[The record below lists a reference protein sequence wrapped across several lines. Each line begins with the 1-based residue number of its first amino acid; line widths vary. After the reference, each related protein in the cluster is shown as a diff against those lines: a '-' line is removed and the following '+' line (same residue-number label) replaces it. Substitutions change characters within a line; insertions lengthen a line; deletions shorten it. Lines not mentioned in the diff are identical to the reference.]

1 MTRIRLGELKEAL
14 EIVLKERDIEPER
27 ADEIA
32 ERVMNLF
39 GYDSVITDNLLSN
52 NERDYF
58 YMLEDFDMVT
68 GEEETAYL
76 PSGKRW
82 RIHYWRL
89 KKNKIK
95 EIIEESKKEEEE
107 VKEES
112 IYDQLSND
120 IWARANKSR
129 AHTQRE

>member
-1 MTRIRLGELKEAL
+1 MKRIRLGELKRAL
-14 EIVLKERDIEPER
+14 EIVLEERDIEPEE

-39 GYDSVITDNLLSN
+39 GYDSVITDNLLSS

-58 YMLEDFDMVT
+58 YMLEDFDIVT

-95 EIIEESKKEEEE
+95 DIIEESEEEE
-107 VKEES
+107 EEPEEPS

-120 IWARANKSR
+120 VWTRANKSR
-129 AHTQRE
+129 AHGQK

>member
-1 MTRIRLGELKEAL
+1 MKRIRLGELKEAL

-39 GYDSVITDNLLSN
+39 GYDSVITDNLISKK
-52 NERDYF
+52 ERDYF
-58 YMLEDFDMVT
+58 YMLEDFDIVT
-68 GEEETAYL
+68 AEEEAAYL

-95 EIIEESKKEEEE
+95 EIIEDSKKEKEEPE
-107 VKEES
+107 EES

-120 IWARANKSR
+120 IWTRANKSR